1 MPPSSH
7 APTEMPWIATAVPRP
22 LVRRLPRPV
31 SQPLTLH
38 EAELPAR
45 HYLAA
50 RGEKPMQ
57 ARPLRRALPLLL
69 RDLVR
74 QRRAAWRDLGLSL
87 GMLAAA
93 LALLGSLG
101 LMRVPADAF
110 GVAQQA
116 LHAALGLAAAGWAG
130 LVLRQAVPRLLRAH
144 RLRGLLARGD
154 WPAAFR
160 AAMRAD

>member
-7 APTEMPWIATAVPRP
+7 APTDLPWVASAVPRL

-31 SQPLTLH
+31 SRPLVLH

-45 HYLAA
+45 HYLASRGA
-50 RGEKPMQ
+50 RPMV

-69 RDLVR
+69 RDVVR
-74 QRRAAWRDLGLSL
+74 ERLAGWRDLGLAL

-101 LMRVPADAF
+101 LMHAPGGGF
-110 GVAQQA
+110 GAAQQL
-116 LHAALGLAAAGWAG
+116 LHVLVGLAAMSWGVLG
-130 LVLRQAVPRLLRAH
+130 LRQAVPRLWRA
-144 RLRGLLARGD
+144 RRIRRLLARGE

-160 AAMRAD
+160 AALGE